1 MAERPCPRFRRDL
14 VVRRLVEGGVSA
26 WTVYDPLRGD
36 YYRHDPLTHDLCE
49 LLDGERTVSQV
60 REALQALY
68 PQYSFNDDYVV
79 ETVGA
84 LKRGGFLDDTFQM
97 NEIQLARARE
107 ARKRLSKESL
117 RNVLNIQ
124 FGIVDP
130 TPLFRFLYPIA
141 RISFTRPFVLGMVAA
156 FAASCGILWSHR
168 DVVIGHL
175 RDIYS
180 LGDSSVFGLFV
191 LYAIFFGIV
200 VAHEFGHGLCCM
212 HFGGQPKR
220 LGFLLMYFMPGMFC
234 DVSDIYFFENRW
246 HRAAVALAGGYIE
259 IMFFVAAT
267 FVWVATPPDLLVHA
281 IAYRVML
288 FSFAT
293 GLVFNYNPLIKLD
306 GYYVLMSWLDIQEL
320 RERSF
325 RYLGDLFRKHLL
337 RLPVTPEVTTRRER
351 RALFTYGAVAFSY
364 SVFYAW
370 IMLLFVRKIF
380 VGNFREAGF
389 VAFTLF
395 FFYFTR
401 KYWKAGFRGA
411 RYLALERGGFL
422 RRHVALSLGGAALLV
437 LVLLVPLP
445 RALKLEAHLEPG
457 VAEIVR
463 APHDGRIEAV
473 FAAAGA
479 RVRPGAVLAV
489 IRTTGESSPDTR
501 YYAAAA
507 AGAEAAYRRAADPA
521 RDPGRDPALRS
532 DGDTG
537 DADPLSGLPVARAR
551 WAEARSREGRGW
563 LVAHTGGVVLT
574 ATTASLLGRH
584 VAAGDSVLRVGG
596 LDSLEVILEVSER
609 EVGDLAA
616 GFETDL
622 RLRADPGRRVRF
634 RLRNV
639 DLAPEDRPVLAEGGP
654 ALANRER
661 PPSRYRATA
670 LIACPDGRLRP
681 GMSGIARVSVPPLN
695 LLQRGARVYA
705 RLVRADF
712 WL

>member
-1 MAERPCPRFRRDL
+1 
-14 VVRRLVEGGVSA
+14 VEGGVLA
-26 WTVYDPLRGD
+26 WTVHDPLRGD

-49 LLDGERTVSQV
+49 LLDGERTVPQV

-68 PQYSFNDDYVV
+68 PQYLFNDDYVV
-79 ETVGA
+79 ETVAA
-84 LKRGGFLDDTFQM
+84 LKKGGFLDDTFQM

-130 TPLFRFLYPIA
+130 TPLFRVLYPIA
-141 RISFTRPFVLGMVAA
+141 RITFSLPFVLGMVAA
-156 FAASCGILWSHR
+156 FAASVGILWNHR

-175 RDIYS
+175 RDIYT

-246 HRAAVALAGGYIE
+246 HRAAVALAGGYVE

-267 FVWVATPPDLLVHA
+267 FIWVATPPDLLVHA

-325 RYLGDLFRKHLL
+325 RYLGDLFRKYVL

-351 RALFTYGAVAFSY
+351 RALFLYGAVAFTY

-370 IMLLFVRKIF
+370 VMLLFVRKIF

-389 VAFTLF
+389 VAFALF

-411 RYLALERGGFL
+411 RYLALERGGFV
-422 RRHVALSLGGAALLV
+422 RRHVALTLGGVGLFVLL
-437 LVLLVPLP
+437 LLVPLP
-445 RALKLEAHLEPG
+445 RALKLEGHLEPAT
-457 VAEIVR
+457 VEVVR
-463 APHDGRIEAV
+463 APHNGRIEAV
-473 FAAAGA
+473 FAHAGA
-479 RVRPGAVLAV
+479 PVRPGAVLAV
-489 IRTTGESSPDTR
+489 LGSTGASSFDTR
-501 YYAAAA
+501 VFAAAA
-507 AGAEAAYRRAADPA
+507 AGAEAVYRRATDPA
-521 RDPGRDPALRS
+521 RGTGGDLSPS
-532 DGDTG
+532 DGEG
-537 DADPLSGLPVARAR
+537 ADEPDPRPALPVARAR
-551 WAEARSREGRGW
+551 WAEAQSRERSGW
-563 LVAHTGGVVLT
+563 LVAHTDGIVLST
-574 ATTASLLGRH
+574 MTSSLLGRS
-584 VAAGDSVLRVGG
+584 VAAGDSILRVGG
-596 LDSLEVILEVSER
+596 LDTLEIVLDVSER
-609 EVGDLAA
+609 EVVDLASGYDA
-616 GFETDL
+616 DF
-622 RLRADPGRRVRF
+622 RLRADPSRRVRF
-634 RLRNV
+634 RIGNV
-639 DLAPEDRPVLAEGGP
+639 ALSPQDRPVLAMGGI

-661 PPSRYRATA
+661 PPTSYRATA
-670 LIACPDGRLRP
+670 IIVCLDRRLRP
-681 GMSGIARVSVPPLN
+681 GMSGIARVEVRPLN
-695 LLQRGARVYA
+695 LIQRGARLYA